1 MPVPTAQER
10 PCAFAER
17 VGAWYLASKSSEY
30 RKAHGLYLTPVPIA
44 DFMAARI
51 GVSGEKLRLLDPAA
65 GAGVLCCA
73 AVEHLAAQAPVP
85 ASVELVAYE
94 DDASLRQ
101 PLEAVLSYL
110 ADWCRAHRIRL
121 EVNIETAD
129 FIAAQAGALRS
140 LQELFP
146 ADSAIGNFDAVI
158 ANPPYFKIG
167 RNDPRALAAPSV
179 VHGQP
184 NIYALFMAVGAAT
197 LRPSGEFVYIVPR
210 SFASG
215 PYFRQ
220 FRSTFFQLMQPSAI
234 HAFDSRRSAFSRDD
248 ILQENVIFAGRR
260 RDGWLRNGTGGML
273 TISSSHG
280 VADIETP
287 TQHLAPV
294 ASVVNPQDPD
304 TVLRL
309 PLSDADASVLELV
322 EGWPC
327 TLRDLGLGISTGPVV
342 PFRATSSV
350 CADGDVPA
358 THAPLLWM
366 NHVRPLQATW
376 PLRRHK
382 KEYLLRD
389 GAERLL
395 VPNRNYVLIR
405 RFSAKEETRRLTA
418 APYIAKRFGCS
429 DLGLENHLNY
439 IHRPNGTLL
448 EDEAWGLAALYSSRL
463 LDRYFRCINGN
474 TQVSATEL
482 RAMRLPSASVIAAL
496 GCRVRQLADP
506 LAVLDDLI
514 MEITA
519 SPRMAPKEGRYGTL
533 KCFKRLPKPSPAAAA
548 LARERTPAS
557 HLPARCSRR
566 CGSA

>member
-1 MPVPTAQER
+1 MPAPTAQER

-17 VGAWYLASKSSEY
+17 VGAWYLSSKSSEY

-51 GVSGEKLRLLDPAA
+51 GVSGGRLRLLDPAA

-101 PLEAVLSYL
+101 PLEAVLGYL

-121 EVNIETAD
+121 EVHVETAD
-129 FIAAQAGALRS
+129 FIAAQAGVLRS
-140 LQELFP
+140 LQELLP

-167 RNDPRALAAPSV
+167 RKDPRALAATSV

-197 LRPSGEFVYIVPR
+197 LRPSGEAVYIVPR

-260 RDGWLRNGTGGML
+260 RDGWLRSETGGPV

-287 TQHLAPV
+287 TQHLAPA
-294 ASVVNPQDPD
+294 ASVVNPEDPD

-327 TLRDLGLGISTGPVV
+327 TLRDMGLSISTGPVV

-439 IHRPNGTLL
+439 IHRPNGTLS

-496 GCRVRQLADP
+496 GGRVRQLADP
-506 LAVLDDLI
+506 LAVLDDLV
-514 MEITA
+514 MEMTT
-519 SPRMAPKEGRYGTL
+519 SSWGREAHLG
-533 KCFKRLPKPSPAAAA
+533 
-548 LARERTPAS
+548 ER
-557 HLPARCSRR
+557 
-566 CGSA
+566 